1 MLIRHDDTVDDHE
14 ALYDPFAERFESHA
28 EASAYNA
35 FYDRPSLLDL
45 LGDVSGMAVLDAGC
59 GPGFYAQELIRRGAV
74 VTGFDASGEMVRLA
88 RTRLGAAVDLRV
100 SDLNDPLT
108 WLADASHDLALMAL
122 VLHHVENRGSA
133 SRELHRVL
141 RPGGRLVLSTTHP
154 TRDWRFH
161 GGSYFDV
168 AVVEETWQDDWQ
180 VRYWRQPLERWCAEF
195 ADAGFLIER
204 LVEPQPIPAMAE
216 THPHEYEKLSNEP
229 GFVAFRLLK
238 PS

>member
-1 MLIRHDDTVDDHE
+1 
-14 ALYDPFAERFESHA
+14 
-28 EASAYNA
+28 
-35 FYDRPSLLDL
+35 
-45 LGDVSGMAVLDAGC
+45 MAVLDAGC
-59 GPGFYAQELIRRGAV
+59 GPGFYAEELIRRGAV
-74 VTGFDASGEMVRLA
+74 VTGFDASSEMVRLA

-122 VLHHVENRGSA
+122 VLHHVDNRASA
-133 SRELHRVL
+133 LSELHRVL

-154 TRDWRFH
+154 MRDWRFH

-180 VRYWRQPLERWCAEF
+180 VRYWRQPLERWCAES

-238 PS
+238 PCVILQH